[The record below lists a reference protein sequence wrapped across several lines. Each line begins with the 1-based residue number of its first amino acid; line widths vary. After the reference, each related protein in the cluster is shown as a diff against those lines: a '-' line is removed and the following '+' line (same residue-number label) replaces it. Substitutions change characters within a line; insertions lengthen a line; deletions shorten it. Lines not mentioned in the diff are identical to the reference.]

1 MPTIERVSL
10 ESQLKELQQLE
21 EAVVG
26 PISSSLN
33 QYLQAKA
40 LHEQLNEK
48 CVITEKE
55 ICSSIVRIDTSINQ
69 VVFVSSI
76 SKSPKRTNLFSGIVF
91 ANQYSEKLSLSQ
103 QKQLGR
109 SSGRY
114 VNYSSLEEVEFIN
127 KYFIQ
132 RTIEKLQGKKITKP
146 VTWYHDQ
153 NTTLQKRFS
162 LSTFKRRI
170 HYITKKGNI

>member
-55 ICSSIVRIDTSINQ
+55 ISSSIVRID
-69 VVFVSSI
+69 
-76 SKSPKRTNLFSGIVF
+76 
-91 ANQYSEKLSLSQ
+91 
-103 QKQLGR
+103 
-109 SSGRY
+109 
-114 VNYSSLEEVEFIN
+114 
-127 KYFIQ
+127 KYF
-132 RTIEKLQGKKITKP
+132 
-146 VTWYHDQ
+146 H
-153 NTTLQKRFS
+153 
-162 LSTFKRRI
+162 
-170 HYITKKGNI
+170 